1 MGADF
6 RKGQN
11 DPRDPRVREGIRR
24 RQEAAARD
32 LSSRERARQASS
44 QQRREF
50 ERDQAMRRAA
60 QSQAPRQSPPPGF
73 EEATF
78 RRNEVEKARGGLGRR
93 ASALDQRRAQEQ
105 SYERE
110 RQLRNMVESNEAPVG
125 STSPRDDSYFDL
137 DKYNAVAKTVGRPTA
152 SSVEDLQKQAA
163 SQAASKGPDD
173 YFDLDKYNAVA
184 RTVGKPTFSSVEDL
198 KRKAAGA
205 RSIEELERRQRQQE
219 LDRRMSA
226 RSRSNRRN
234 SRSRSTG
241 DRRSGMVFGPGR
253 SMRMPDAR
261 SPEYQQILNRLRSM
275 RGGN

>member
-11 DPRDPRVREGIRR
+11 DPRNPQVREGIRR

-32 LSSRERARQASS
+32 LSSRERAMQASS

-60 QSQAPRQSPPPGF
+60 QSQAPQQSPPPGF

-93 ASALDQRRAQEQ
+93 ASFLDQRRAQEQ

-110 RQLRNMVESNEAPVG
+110 RQLRNKFEGQPNEM
-125 STSPRDDSYFDL
+125 R
-137 DKYNAVAKTVGRPTA
+137 RR
-152 SSVEDLQKQAA
+152 
-163 SQAASKGPDD
+163 SQAQ
-173 YFDLDKYNAVA
+173 
-184 RTVGKPTFSSVEDL
+184 PT
-198 KRKAAGA
+198 GN
-205 RSIEELERRQRQQE
+205 
-219 LDRRMSA
+219 M
-226 RSRSNRRN
+226 
-234 SRSRSTG
+234 
-241 DRRSGMVFGPGR
+241 RSGMVFGPGR
-253 SMRMPDAR
+253 SMRMPEAG
-261 SPEYQQILNRLRSM
+261 SSEYQQILNRLRSM